1 MVQGDAYDLAFS
13 IAADDEPLDISTI
26 ESVEVTL
33 PRINKLYPD
42 EIAYSNGLFYLP
54 LSQKETFWLPER
66 CPMQI
71 RVKFKE
77 SGHVIGSDEQIIDVH
92 RSMSKRV
99 L

>member
-13 IAADDEPLDISTI
+13 IDADDEPLDISTI
-26 ESVEVTL
+26 EYVEVTL

-42 EIAYSNGLFYLP
+42 EITYSNGLFYLP

-71 RVKFKE
+71 RVKFKGT
-77 SGHVIGSDEQIIDVH
+77 GHVIGSDEQIIDVH

>member
-13 IAADDEPLDISTI
+13 IDADDEPLDISTI

-42 EIAYSNGLFYLP
+42 EIAYSNGFFYLP

-71 RVKFKE
+71 RVKFKG